1 MSESSKTVSQMSNA
15 ELFAMGQNKPADVG
29 IEKSEPTIVEPGGQ
43 TSQEPIKEE
52 PIEEPKVKSD
62 KPSGILGGRFKD
74 EAHLEQELN
83 TLNSKIK
90 EYESKL
96 NELKDKEIPDIDEDF
111 IRLDALKKKAPD
123 KWAGIA
129 ELMWGTADN
138 MQILIKDLMQSRDY
152 FSDKPELAKEEI
164 MARYEPAF
172 MELDEDDEDYEVL
185 KKQKERAIRNME
197 ADALDVKKRIMA
209 EFKKIEVPKVE
220 KKTQLSQEEIVK
232 QRVEQWKPVFDKFS
246 KSETLKQIPVI
257 DGFNYV
263 LTDEA
268 RTKVI
273 ENAANLVVSGM
284 IPFEE
289 GKSLETLT
297 NIALNQYF
305 LENKENIMK
314 AYAEYV
320 RGLKDD
326 EWLAFVGNSSAL
338 AGKDKKVKDNPSP
351 ADKNAQNQ
359 EYIKKKYSY

>member
-1 MSESSKTVSQMSNA
+1 
-15 ELFAMGQNKPADVG
+15 
-29 IEKSEPTIVEPGGQ
+29 
-43 TSQEPIKEE
+43 
-52 PIEEPKVKSD
+52 
-62 KPSGILGGRFKD
+62 
-74 EAHLEQELN
+74 
-83 TLNSKIK
+83 
-90 EYESKL
+90 
-96 NELKDKEIPDIDEDF
+96 
-111 IRLDALKKKAPD
+111 
-123 KWAGIA
+123 
-129 ELMWGTADN
+129 
-138 MQILIKDLMQSRDY
+138 
-152 FSDKPELAKEEI
+152 
-164 MARYEPAF
+164 
-172 MELDEDDEDYEVL
+172 
-185 KKQKERAIRNME
+185 
-197 ADALDVKKRIMA
+197 MA

>member
-1 MSESSKTVSQMSNA
+1 MTESTEKTVSQMTNA
-15 ELFAMGQNKPADVG
+15 ELLALGQNKPVEVTDTQSGETVQKT
-29 IEKSEPTIVEPGGQ
+29 EVEPQ
-43 TSQEPIKEE
+43 KQEQPPEESKSKEPE
-52 PIEEPKVKSD
+52 
-62 KPSGILGGRFKD
+62 KPSGILGGRFRD
-74 EAHLEQELN
+74 ETHLEQEFN
-83 TLNSKIK
+83 TLNNKIK
-90 EYESKL
+90 EYETKL
-96 NELKDKEIPDIDEDF
+96 SEINEMPEIDEDF
-111 IRLDALKKKAPD
+111 LRLNVLKKNDPD
-123 KWAGIA
+123 KWTGIA
-129 ELMWGTADN
+129 NLMWGQTDN
-138 MQILIKDLMQSRDY
+138 MQVLVQDLMQSKPY
-152 FSDKPELAKEEI
+152 FKDKPELAKEEVI
-164 MARYEPAF
+164 ARYESAF
-172 MELDEDDEDYEVL
+172 MDLDEDDDDYEVL
-185 KKQKERAIRNME
+185 NRKKQRAIRNME
-197 ADALDVKKRIMA
+197 ADALDAKERVLS

-220 KKTQLSQEEIVK
+220 KKSQLSQEEVVK
-232 QRVEQWKPVFDKFS
+232 KRVEQWKPVFDKFT

-314 AYAEYV
+314 GYAEYV

-338 AGKDKKVKDNPSP
+338 SERAKKSDGVLSP
-351 ADKNAQNQ
+351 AEKNAKNE
-359 EYIKKKYSY
+359 EYIKKKYGIF